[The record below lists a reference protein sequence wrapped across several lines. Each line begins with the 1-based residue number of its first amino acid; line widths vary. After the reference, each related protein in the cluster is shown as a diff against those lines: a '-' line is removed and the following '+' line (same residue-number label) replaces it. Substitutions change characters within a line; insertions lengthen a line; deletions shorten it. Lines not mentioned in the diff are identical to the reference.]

1 MRRVRGLLF
10 GGLVGTTLIAVVAVP
25 AASARS
31 SARVRLSVLPL
42 PASSLGSAAS
52 SLPLQGDSGVVTN
65 KDFQTGFGLP
75 TTPNRWFAS
84 PPFDP
89 AKLGRTSGYALDYG
103 HGASGGTG
111 VTEVWTS
118 VDRYKSGAA
127 AKKGLASWR
136 RWETNL
142 FLASHFRGVFSVAVK
157 KQKVAALGSSRFAV
171 LVGYS
176 GADIAPLFGLDEQ
189 FTAGR
194 YEADVTV
201 WAGSATAAR
210 NLAPRLAKKLEARI
224 KLALA
229 GRLHAKPVKLP
240 SPPKAGPPPG
250 GPALAPLALN
260 TTDLSGQ
267 ATVASEDYQPWPFV
281 LSGYGLFMN
290 PAGQFDLLEQD
301 IAWYATANEASFNV
315 DAQLGP
321 LGQGSLDLSS
331 IGDGARGF
339 LSNGSSSGFAVLGF
353 SSGRLAELLVMG
365 SLNAIQP
372 SQAESIAQ
380 TVANK
385 INAAGLGS

>member
-1 MRRVRGLLF
+1 MRSLRGLLF
-10 GGLVGTTLIAVVAVP
+10 GGLVAATLIAVVAVP

-65 KDFQTGFGLP
+65 KDFRTGFGLP

-176 GADIAPLFGLDEQ
+176 GANIAPLFGLDEQ

-240 SPPKAGPPPG
+240 PPPKAGPPPG

-339 LSNGSSSGFAVLGF
+339 LSNGSSGGLAVLGF
-353 SSGRLAELLVMG
+353 SSGQLTEFLVMG